1 MAAVAPFGAATP
13 TIAAVLSIGLF
24 ARAALA
30 HDHHEGEESHIPEG
44 ETVSAEPL
52 VSSSV
57 YGYRIAS
64 P

>member
-1 MAAVAPFGAATP
+1 M
-13 TIAAVLSIGLF
+13 AAVLSIGLF
-24 ARAALA
+24 AGAALA

-57 YGYRIAS
+57 YEVPDHLS
-64 P
+64 LTVELV